1 MKIKKGSKEIEIK
14 VEKCRFFRKA
24 FGLMFTRR
32 EKAKA
37 LLFEF
42 SKQVDFHLTSLF
54 VFFPFVCVWL
64 NEKNEVLDLKIVKP
78 FKFSVPYSKNYFK
91 IVEIPISSHYKEI
104 IQNIVGEEKF
114 KKK

>member
-14 VEKCRFFRKA
+14 VQKCNWFRKA
-24 FGLMFTRR
+24 FGLMFCRR
-32 EKAKA
+32 EKARA

-42 SKQVDFHLTSLF
+42 LKPVQFHLTSLF
-54 VFFPFVCVWL
+54 VFFPFLVVWL
-64 NEKNEVLDLKIVKP
+64 NKENEIIDFRKIKP
-78 FKFSVPYSKNYFK
+78 FKFHVPSRKSYDKF
-91 IVEIPISSHYKEI
+91 IEIPISFHYKEI